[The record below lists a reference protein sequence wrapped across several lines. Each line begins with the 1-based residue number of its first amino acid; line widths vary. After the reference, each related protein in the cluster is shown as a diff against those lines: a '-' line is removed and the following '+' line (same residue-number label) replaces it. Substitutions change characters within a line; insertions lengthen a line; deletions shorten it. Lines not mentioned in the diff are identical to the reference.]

1 MRRSLIHSFFN
12 HHIVTNNTRVALS
25 EFPNSIGGKMRKYI
39 FILSLVFFIQFNSS
53 VNSQSLKLG
62 FRFEPAILISEQN
75 NSSSISFTPYSF
87 YLTTILE
94 PFKDFGFELRA
105 GYFLGGEYYG
115 GFELGAFARW
125 MILSSKFYVIGGVVN
140 HSNDILGSHNGGS
153 GLSKNILY
161 KSIGIGFQKDS
172 KLSFDLMYYFTND
185 KDYAYSSVYYSY
197 GNYRF
202 ENKQMN
208 GILKVGFSLAWD
220 IL

>member
-1 MRRSLIHSFFN
+1 
-12 HHIVTNNTRVALS
+12 
-25 EFPNSIGGKMRKYI
+25 MRKYI
-39 FILSLVFFIQFNSS
+39 FILSLLIFIQFSS
-53 VNSQSLKLG
+53 TVNSQSLKIG
-62 FRFEPAILISEQN
+62 FRFEPAILLSEQN

-87 YLTTILE
+87 YLTTIFE
-94 PFKDFGFELRA
+94 PIKNLGFELRP

-125 MILSSKFYVIGGVVN
+125 MILSSKFYVIGGVTN

-172 KLSFDLMYYFTND
+172 KLGIDLMYCFTND
-185 KDYAYSSVYYSY
+185 KDYAYSNVYDSH
-197 GNYRF
+197 GSYRF
-202 ENKQMN
+202 ENKKMN
-208 GILKVGFSLAWD
+208 SILKIAFSLSWD

>member
-1 MRRSLIHSFFN
+1 MRVVYQNFL
-12 HHIVTNNTRVALS
+12 
-25 EFPNSIGGKMRKYI
+25 NSIGERMQKYI
-39 FILSLVFFIQFNSS
+39 FILLFIIFINLGSI
-53 VNSQSLKLG
+53 VNSQTLRIG
-62 FRFEPAILISEQN
+62 FRLEPAILISSQD

-94 PFKDFGFELRA
+94 PIENLGFELRP

-125 MILSSKFYVIGGVVN
+125 MIPSSKFYIIGGVIN

-161 KSIGIGFQKDS
+161 KSIGVGFQKDS
-172 KLSFDLMYYFTND
+172 KLGIDLIYYFTND

-197 GNYRF
+197 GNYGF
-202 ENKQMN
+202 ENKRMN